1 MFAGPWPAEPLATIV
16 PWRGMLSE
24 IDPKVVGG
32 ELFRVVDHQSG
43 PDRYRGEQR
52 VYFVE
57 FDEPQFDTD
66 GPEGGGPYGSASIW
80 ERYLE
85 PLD

>member
-1 MFAGPWPAEPLATIV
+1 
-16 PWRGMLSE
+16 MLSQ
-24 IDPKVVGG
+24 IDSSISGG
-32 ELFRVVDHQSG
+32 ELFRVINHHSG
-43 PDRYRGEQR
+43 PERYWGEQR

-66 GPEGGGPYGSASIW
+66 GPEGGGPYGSASVW

>member
-1 MFAGPWPAEPLATIV
+1 MLA
-16 PWRGMLSE
+16 R
-24 IDPKVVGG
+24 IDPAIEGG
-32 ELFRVVDHQSG
+32 ALFRVINHHSG
-43 PDRYRGEQR
+43 PERYWGEQR

-66 GPEGGGPYGSASIW
+66 GPEGGGPYTSGSIW